1 MSAVLLDTCAII
13 FIANGQA
20 IHRNAQQ
27 EIIAAAAGGG
37 ILVSPVSA
45 WEIGLLSGR
54 KGIVFQ
60 PDPTAWFQSFLAYP
74 GVRLTPLTPEI
85 AIDSSFLPPLPAAA
99 LTAIGTGSGGSPRH
113 GDPAD
118 RLLIATARALD
129 VPIVTRDRA
138 ILTYAQAGH
147 VRVIAC

>member
-1 MSAVLLDTCAII
+1 
-13 FIANGQA
+13 
-20 IHRNAQQ
+20 
-27 EIIAAAAGGG
+27 
-37 ILVSPVSA
+37 VSA
-45 WEIGLLSGR
+45 WEIGLLSGK

-60 PDPTAWFQSFLAYP
+60 PDPRTWFQSFLAYP

-85 AIDSSFLPPLPAAA
+85 AIASSFLPPLPAAA
-99 LTAIGTGSGGSPRH
+99 LTAIGAGPGGSPLR

-138 ILTYAQAGH
+138 ILTYAQAGL
-147 VRVIAC
+147 VRAIAC